1 MDCSYDSER
10 GRMTRQRL
18 YQRCKAIGRRAGI
31 EDVHPHRFRDTFA
44 VDMLARGATPYNVA
58 KLLGDEIA
66 TVAVESE
73 WPSSVHRARP
83 LSRSH
88 TFSVL
93 SRDAD
98 TARFPSAVTATPLT
112 ESEWPSSVKMAWPT
126 AVPSST
132 ITN

>member
-1 MDCSYDSER
+1 
-10 GRMTRQRL
+10 
-18 YQRCKAIGRRAGI
+18 
-31 EDVHPHRFRDTFA
+31 VHPHRFRDTFA
-44 VDMLARGATPYNVA
+44 VDMLARGATPYDVA

-93 SRDAD
+93 SQDAD
-98 TARFPSAVTATPLT
+98 TARFPSADTATPLT
-112 ESEWPSSVKMAWPT
+112 ESEAAFQREDGVAYCCAFINDYKLIAGDAGGRLYFLKFEQSKRKM
-126 AVPSST
+126 
-132 ITN
+132 